1 MTISRYDDL
10 QIQDEVQIT
19 AVTFRSN
26 SEVPGGARL
35 ESYPRR
41 MVYDGREYT
50 FVELG
55 MRYLVQKGQEL
66 VKLFDVSDGQSLF
79 RLRCEADHWTLVN
92 MKPSLQAA

>member
-10 QIQDEVQIT
+10 KIHDEVQIT
-19 AVTFRSN
+19 AVTFR
-26 SEVPGGARL
+26 ETTGDRKL

-50 FVELG
+50 FIELG

-66 VKLFDVSDGQSLF
+66 VKLFDVSDGQNSF
-79 RLRCEADHWTLVN
+79 RLRCEGEHWTLVN
-92 MKPSLQAA
+92 MQAA

>member
-1 MTISRYDDL
+1 MTISRYDDV

-19 AVTFRSN
+19 AVTFR
-26 SEVPGGARL
+26 ETPGAERL

-66 VKLFDVSDGQSLF
+66 VKLFDVSDGQNLF

-92 MKPSLQAA
+92 MKLAA